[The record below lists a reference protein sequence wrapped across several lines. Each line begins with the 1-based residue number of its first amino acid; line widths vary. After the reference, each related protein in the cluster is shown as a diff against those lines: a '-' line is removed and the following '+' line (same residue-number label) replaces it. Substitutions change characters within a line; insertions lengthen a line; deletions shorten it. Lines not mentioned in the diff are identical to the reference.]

1 MIETLA
7 KIFLNTEK
15 TYQKEAMMLVKR
27 KGQYRPISTAEFSR
41 RVRNISAGL
50 RALGLK
56 REDKLII
63 LSENRPEW
71 VMVDLAAIC
80 LGAITVPIYTSL
92 TPQQIRYII
101 NDSEARFVVCS
112 NPEMWAKLEG
122 IKSELPLVVKYI
134 MIDDPAPA
142 GVIPLKE
149 LEKEGERENRLN
161 PEDFEKI
168 ALSIGPDDLATIIY
182 TSGTTGVPKGAMLR
196 HYNLVS
202 NVQALRSVIE
212 FTSKDTV
219 LSFLP
224 LSHVLERMCTFAW
237 IYVGATI
244 AYAESVD
251 TVAQNLVEVR
261 PTIMVSVPRLFDKFY
276 ARVIDNVLSSSN
288 LKKKIFFWALKVGR
302 KYARTKIN
310 KESISFWLN
319 FRYRLAYKLVF
330 SKIVEKTGGQVRF
343 FVSGGAPLSRDIAEF
358 FYAMGILVI
367 EGYGLTETSPVIA
380 VNRLEDFRF
389 GSVGKLIPG
398 VEVKIA
404 PDGEIWT
411 RGPNVM
417 KGYFKKEAET
427 REVFEDGWFKTGDI
441 GYLDKGGYLVITDRK
456 KDIIVTAGGK
466 NVAPQPIENTLKT
479 SPYIA
484 NAVVVGNHRKF
495 VSALI
500 VPDFE
505 KLEIYCRENNIY
517 FADRQEL
524 IGRPEIYEFFMK
536 EIDRLTPHLASYEK
550 IKKITL
556 LDRDFEIEAGEMTP
570 TLKVR
575 RKIVEDKYRDLI
587 DRMYAE
593 QG

>member
-1 MIETLA
+1 MIDTLA
-7 KIFLNTEK
+7 KVFLNTEK
-15 TYQKEAMMLVKR
+15 TYQKEALMLVKR
-27 KGQYRPISTAEFSR
+27 EGQYRPISTAEFSE

-50 RALGLK
+50 RVLGLK

-80 LGAITVPIYTSL
+80 LGAVTVPIYTSL

-112 NPEMWAKLEG
+112 NPEMWAKLEV
-122 IKSELPLVVKYI
+122 IQSELPLVEKYI
-134 MIDDPAPA
+134 MIEEPAPA
-142 GVIPLKE
+142 GVLPLKE
-149 LEKEGERENRLN
+149 VEKEGEKLNRNN
-161 PEDFEKI
+161 PEEFEKI

-182 TSGTTGVPKGAMLR
+182 TSGTTGVPKGAMLS

-212 FTSKDTV
+212 FTNNDTA

-251 TVAQNLVEVR
+251 TVAQNLVEAR

-302 KYARTKIN
+302 KYAQKKIN
-310 KESISFWLN
+310 KEKISFWLK

-330 SKIVEKTGGQVRF
+330 SKIVEKTGGRVRF

-389 GSVGKLIPG
+389 GAVGKIVPG
-398 VEVKIA
+398 VGVKIA
-404 PDGEIWT
+404 SDGEIWA

-427 REVFEDGWFKTGDI
+427 REAFEDGWFKTGDI
-441 GYLDKGGYLVITDRK
+441 GYLDKDGYLVITDRK

-500 VPDFE
+500 VPDFD
-505 KLEIYCRENNIY
+505 KLEIYARENNIA
-517 FADRQEL
+517 FADRREL
-524 IGRPEIYEFFMK
+524 IDRPEIYEFFMT

-556 LDRDFEIEAGEMTP
+556 LGRDFEIEAGEMTP

-575 RKIVEDKYRDLI
+575 RKIVEDKYKELI
-587 DRMYAE
+587 DRMYLE
-593 QG
+593 

>member
-1 MIETLA
+1 MIDTLA
-7 KIFLNTEK
+7 KVFLNTEK
-15 TYQKEAMMLVKR
+15 TYQKEALMLVKR
-27 KGQYRPISTAEFSR
+27 EGQYRPISTAEFSE

-50 RALGLK
+50 RVLGLK

-71 VMVDLAAIC
+71 VMADLAAIC
-80 LGAITVPIYTSL
+80 LGAVTVPIYTSL

-112 NPEMWAKLEG
+112 NPEMWAKLEV
-122 IKSELPLVVKYI
+122 IQSELPLVEKYI
-134 MIDDPAPA
+134 MIEEPAPA
-142 GVIPLKE
+142 GVLPLKE
-149 LEKEGERENRLN
+149 VEKEGEKHNRQN
-161 PEDFEKI
+161 PEEFEKI

-182 TSGTTGVPKGAMLR
+182 TSGTTGVPKGAMLS

-212 FTSKDTV
+212 FTNNDTA

-251 TVAQNLVEVR
+251 TVAQNLVEAR

-302 KYARTKIN
+302 KYAQKKIN
-310 KESISFWLN
+310 KEKISFWLK

-330 SKIVEKTGGQVRF
+330 SKIVEKTGGRVRF

-389 GSVGKLIPG
+389 GSVGKIVPG

-404 PDGEIWT
+404 SDGEIWA

-427 REVFEDGWFKTGDI
+427 REAFEDGWFKTGDI
-441 GYLDKGGYLVITDRK
+441 GYLDKDGYLVITDRK

-500 VPDFE
+500 VPDFD
-505 KLEIYCRENNIY
+505 KLEIYARENNIA
-517 FADRQEL
+517 FADRREL
-524 IGRPEIYEFFMK
+524 IGRPEIYEFFMT

-556 LDRDFEIEAGEMTP
+556 LDHDFEIEAGEMTP

-575 RKIVEDKYRDLI
+575 RKIVEDKYKDLI
-587 DRMYAE
+587 DLMYLE
-593 QG
+593 

>member
-1 MIETLA
+1 MIDTLA
-7 KIFLNTEK
+7 RVFLNTEK
-15 TYQKEAMMLVKR
+15 NYRKEALMLVKR
-27 KGQYRPISTAEFSR
+27 EGKYCPISTDEFSQ

-50 RALGLK
+50 SAFGLNSG
-56 REDKLII
+56 DKLII

-80 LGAITVPIYTSL
+80 LGAVTVPIYTSL
-92 TPQQIRYII
+92 TPPQIKYII

-112 NPEMWAKLEG
+112 NPDMWSRLEV
-122 IKSELPLVVKYI
+122 IRAELPLVEKYI
-134 MIDDPAPA
+134 MIEDLAPA
-142 GVIPLKE
+142 GVLTLKE
-149 LEKEGERENRLN
+149 VEKEGEKLNRQN
-161 PEDFEKI
+161 PGEFDKI
-168 ALSIGPDDLATIIY
+168 AESIGPDDLATIIY
-182 TSGTTGVPKGAMLR
+182 TSGTTGVPKGAMLS

-212 FTSKDTV
+212 FTEKDTA

-251 TVAQNLVEVR
+251 TVAQNLVEAR

-288 LKKKIFFWALKVGR
+288 LKKKIFFWALKTGR
-302 KYARTKIN
+302 KYAQKKIN
-310 KESISFWLN
+310 REKISGWLR
-319 FRYRLAYKLVF
+319 FRCGLAYKLVF
-330 SKIVEKTGGQVRF
+330 SKIVEKTGGRVRF

-389 GSVGKLIPG
+389 GSVGKILPE

-404 PDGEIWT
+404 EDGEIWA

-427 REVFEDGWFKTGDI
+427 REAFEDGWFKTGDI
-441 GYLDKGGYLVITDRK
+441 GYLDKDGYLVITDRK
-456 KDIIVTAGGK
+456 KDILVTAGGK
-466 NVAPQPIENTLKT
+466 NVAPQPIENTLKS

-495 VSALI
+495 VSALV
-500 VPDFE
+500 VPDFD
-505 KLEIYCRENNIY
+505 KLEIWARENNVA
-517 FADRQEL
+517 FGDRKEL
-524 IGRPEIYEFFMK
+524 VNRPEIYEFFMK

-550 IKKITL
+550 IKKISL
-556 LDRDFEIEAGEMTP
+556 LDKDFEIEAGELTP

-575 RKIVEDKYRDLI
+575 RKIVEEKYKDLI

-593 QG
+593 

>member
-1 MIETLA
+1 MINTLA
-7 KIFLNTEK
+7 KVFLNTEK
-15 TYQKEAMMLVKR
+15 TYQKEALMLVKR
-27 KGQYRPISTAEFSR
+27 EGQYRPISTVEFSQ

-50 RALGLK
+50 RTLGLK

-80 LGAITVPIYTSL
+80 LGAVTVPIYTSL

-112 NPEMWAKLEG
+112 NPEMWAKLEV
-122 IKSELPLVVKYI
+122 IKPELPLVVKYI
-134 MIDDPAPA
+134 MIEDAAPT
-142 GVIPLKE
+142 GVLLLKE
-149 LEKEGERENRLN
+149 VEKEGEKLNQQN
-161 PEDFEKI
+161 PEEFEKI

-182 TSGTTGVPKGAMLR
+182 TSGTTGVPKGAMLS

-212 FTSKDTV
+212 FTNKDTA

-251 TVAQNLVEVR
+251 TVAQNLVEAR

-302 KYARTKIN
+302 KYALKKIN
-310 KESISFWLN
+310 KERISFWLK

-330 SKIVEKTGGQVRF
+330 SKIVEKTGGRVRF

-389 GSVGKLIPG
+389 GSVGKILPE

-404 PDGEIWT
+404 SDGEIWA

-427 REVFEDGWFKTGDI
+427 REAFEDGWFKTGDI
-441 GYLDKGGYLVITDRK
+441 GYLDKDGYLVITDRK

-495 VSALI
+495 VSALV
-500 VPDFE
+500 VPDFD
-505 KLEIYCRENNIY
+505 KLEIYAKENNIA

-524 IGRPEIYEFFMK
+524 LGRPEVYDFFMN
-536 EIDRLTPHLASYEK
+536 EIDRLTPHLATYEK

-556 LDRDFEIEAGEMTP
+556 LARDFEIEAGEMTP

-575 RKIVEDKYRDLI
+575 RKIVEDRYRDLI

-593 QG
+593 

>member
-1 MIETLA
+1 MINTLA
-7 KIFLNTEK
+7 KVFLNTEK
-15 TYQKEAMMLVKR
+15 TYQKEALMLVKR
-27 KGQYRPISTAEFSR
+27 EGQYRPISTAEFSR

-50 RALGLK
+50 RALGLR

-80 LGAITVPIYTSL
+80 LGAVTVPIYTSL
-92 TPQQIRYII
+92 TPPQIKYII

-112 NPEMWAKLEG
+112 NPEMWAKLEV
-122 IKSELPLVVKYI
+122 IKPELPLVVKYI
-134 MIDDPAPA
+134 MIEDLAPA
-142 GVIPLKE
+142 GVLPLKE
-149 LEKEGERENRLN
+149 VEKEGERLNQQN
-161 PEDFEKI
+161 PEEFEKI

-182 TSGTTGVPKGAMLR
+182 TSGTTGMPKGAMLS

-212 FTSKDTV
+212 FTNKDTA

-251 TVAQNLVEVR
+251 TVAQNLVEAR

-276 ARVIDNVLSSSN
+276 ARVIDNVLSSSS

-302 KYARTKIN
+302 KHAQKKIN
-310 KESISFWLN
+310 KEKISFWLK

-330 SKIVEKTGGQVRF
+330 SKIVEKTGGRVRF

-389 GSVGKLIPG
+389 GSVGKIVPG

-404 PDGEIWT
+404 PDGEIWAS
-411 RGPNVM
+411 GPNVM

-427 REVFEDGWFKTGDI
+427 REAFEDGWFKTGDI
-441 GYLDKGGYLVITDRK
+441 GYLDKDGYLVITDRK

-500 VPDFE
+500 VPDFD
-505 KLEIYCRENNIY
+505 KLEIYARENNIA
-517 FADRQEL
+517 FANRQEL
-524 IGRPEIYEFFMK
+524 IGRPEIYEFYLT

-550 IKKITL
+550 IKKISL
-556 LDRDFEIEAGEMTP
+556 MDRDFEIEAGEMTP

-575 RKIVEDKYRDLI
+575 RKIVEDRYRNLI
-587 DRMYAE
+587 DSMYAE
-593 QG
+593 

>member
-1 MIETLA
+1 MIDTLA
-7 KIFLNTEK
+7 KVFLNTEK
-15 TYQKEAMMLVKR
+15 TYQKEALMLVKR
-27 KGQYRPISTAEFSR
+27 EGQYRPISTAEFSQ

-80 LGAITVPIYTSL
+80 LGAVTVPIYTSL

-112 NPEMWAKLEG
+112 SPEMWAKLEV
-122 IKSELPLVVKYI
+122 IKPELPLVVRYI
-134 MIDDPAPA
+134 MIEDLAPA
-142 GVIPLKE
+142 GVLPLKE
-149 LEKEGERENRLN
+149 VEKEGEKENQQK
-161 PEDFEKI
+161 PEEFEKI

-182 TSGTTGVPKGAMLR
+182 TSGTTGVPKGAMLS

-212 FTSKDTV
+212 FTNKDTA

-251 TVAQNLVEVR
+251 TVAQNLVEAR

-276 ARVIDNVLSSSN
+276 ARVIDNVLSSSS

-302 KYARTKIN
+302 KHAQKKIN
-310 KESISFWLN
+310 KEGISFWLK

-330 SKIVEKTGGQVRF
+330 SKIVEKTGGRVRF

-389 GSVGKLIPG
+389 GSVGKIVPG
-398 VEVKIA
+398 VEVRIA
-404 PDGEIWT
+404 PDGEIWA

-427 REVFEDGWFKTGDI
+427 REAFEDGWFKTGDI
-441 GYLDKGGYLVITDRK
+441 GYLDKDGYLVITDRK

-495 VSALI
+495 VSALV
-500 VPDFE
+500 VPDFD
-505 KLEIYCRENNIY
+505 KLEIYARENNIT
-517 FADRQEL
+517 FANRQEL
-524 IGRPEIYEFFMK
+524 IGRPEIYEFYMN
-536 EIDRLTPHLASYEK
+536 EVDRLTPHLASYEK

-575 RKIVEDKYRDLI
+575 RKIVEDRYRHLI
-587 DRMYAE
+587 DSMYAE
-593 QG
+593 

>member
-1 MIETLA
+1 MIDTLA
-7 KIFLNTEK
+7 RVFLNTEK
-15 TYQKEAMMLVKR
+15 NYRKEALMLVKR
-27 KGQYRPISTAEFSR
+27 EGKYRPISTDEFSQ

-50 RALGLK
+50 RAFGLK
-56 REDKLII
+56 SGDKLII

-80 LGAITVPIYTSL
+80 LGAVTVPIYTSL
-92 TPQQIRYII
+92 TPPQIKYII

-112 NPEMWAKLEG
+112 NPEMWSRLEA
-122 IKSELPLVVKYI
+122 IRTELPLVDKYI
-134 MIDDPAPA
+134 MIEDLAPA
-142 GVIPLKE
+142 GVLTLKE
-149 LEKEGERENRLN
+149 VEKEGEKLNRQN
-161 PEDFEKI
+161 PGEFDKI
-168 ALSIGPDDLATIIY
+168 AESIGPDDLATIIY
-182 TSGTTGVPKGAMLR
+182 TSGTTGVPKGAMLS

-212 FTSKDTV
+212 FTEKDTA

-251 TVAQNLVEVR
+251 TVAQNLVEAR

-288 LKKKIFFWALKVGR
+288 LKKKIFFWALKTGR
-302 KYARTKIN
+302 KYAQKKIN
-310 KESISFWLN
+310 REKISGWLR
-319 FRYRLAYKLVF
+319 FRYGLAYKLVF
-330 SKIVEKTGGQVRF
+330 SKIVEKTGGRVRF

-389 GSVGKLIPG
+389 GSVGKILPG

-404 PDGEIWT
+404 EDGEIWA

-427 REVFEDGWFKTGDI
+427 REAFEDGWFKTGDI
-441 GYLDKGGYLVITDRK
+441 GYLDKDGYLVITDRK
-456 KDIIVTAGGK
+456 KDILVTAGGK
-466 NVAPQPIENTLKT
+466 NVAPQPIENTLKS

-495 VSALI
+495 VSALV
-500 VPDFE
+500 VPDFD
-505 KLEIYCRENNIY
+505 KLEIWARENNVA
-517 FADRQEL
+517 FGDRKEL
-524 IGRPEIYEFFMK
+524 VNRPEIYEFFMK

-550 IKKITL
+550 IKKISL
-556 LDRDFEIEAGEMTP
+556 LDKDFEIEAGELTP

-575 RKIVEDKYRDLI
+575 RKIVEEKYKDLI

-593 QG
+593 

>member
-1 MIETLA
+1 MIDTLA
-7 KIFLNTEK
+7 RIFLNTEK
-15 TYQKEAMMLVKR
+15 TYRKEALMLVK
-27 KGQYRPISTAEFSR
+27 KEGKYSPISTDEFSR

-50 RALGLK
+50 RALGL
-56 REDKLII
+56 RSGDKLII

-71 VMVDLAAIC
+71 VMVDMATVC
-80 LGAITVPIYTSL
+80 LGAVSVPIYISL
-92 TPQQIRYII
+92 TPEQIKYII
-101 NDSEARFVVCS
+101 KDSEARFVVCS
-112 NPEMWAKLEG
+112 NSEMWTKIAA
-122 IKSELPLVVKYI
+122 IKNELPLVDKYI
-134 MIDDPAPA
+134 MIDSPAA
-142 GVIPLKE
+142 EGVLT
-149 LEKEGERENRLN
+149 LEEVEAEGEKLNQQN
-161 PEDFEKI
+161 PEEFDRI
-168 ALSIGPDDLATIIY
+168 AQSISPDDLATIIY
-182 TSGTTGVPKGAMLR
+182 TSGTTGVPKGAMLS

-212 FTSKDTV
+212 FTDRDTA

-251 TVAQNLVEVR
+251 TVAQNLVEAR

-302 KYARTKIN
+302 KYAQKKIN
-310 KESISFWLN
+310 KQKISPWLG

-330 SKIVEKTGGQVRF
+330 SKIVEKTGGRVRF
-343 FVSGGAPLSRDIAEF
+343 FVSGGAPLSKDIAEF
-358 FYAMGILVI
+358 FYALGILVI

-389 GSVGKLIPG
+389 GTVGKVLPG
-398 VEVKIA
+398 TEVKIA
-404 PDGEIWT
+404 SDGEIWA

-417 KGYFKKEAET
+417 KGYFKKEEET
-427 REVFEDGWFKTGDI
+427 REAFEDGWFKTGDI
-441 GYLDKGGYLVITDRK
+441 GYLDQDGYLVITDRK

-466 NVAPQPIENTLKT
+466 NVAPQPIENTVKT

-484 NAVVVGNHRKF
+484 SAVVVGNQRKF

-500 VPDFE
+500 VPDFD
-505 KLEIYCRENNIY
+505 KLEIYARENKIA
-517 FADRQEL
+517 FGDRREL
-524 IGRPEIYEFFMK
+524 VGRPEIYEFYMK

-556 LDRDFEIEAGEMTP
+556 MEKDFEIEAGELTP

-575 RKIVEDKYRDLI
+575 RKIVEDKYKNLI
-587 DRMYAE
+587 DRMYQE
-593 QG
+593 

>member
-1 MIETLA
+1 MIDTLA
-7 KIFLNTEK
+7 RVFLNTEK
-15 TYQKEAMMLVKR
+15 TYRKEALMLVKR
-27 KGQYRPISTAEFSR
+27 EGKYSPISTDEFSQ

-56 REDKLII
+56 SGDKLII

-71 VMVDLAAIC
+71 VMVDLGAIC
-80 LGAITVPIYTSL
+80 LGAVTVPIYTSL
-92 TPQQIRYII
+92 TPSQIKYII

-112 NPEMWAKLEG
+112 NPEMWSRLEP
-122 IKSELPLVVKYI
+122 IRPELPLVDKYI
-134 MIDDPAPA
+134 MIEDQAPA
-142 GVIPLKE
+142 GVLTLKE
-149 LEKEGERENRLN
+149 VEKEGEKLNRQN
-161 PEDFEKI
+161 PDEFEKI
-168 ALSIGPDDLATIIY
+168 AESIGPDDLATIIY
-182 TSGTTGVPKGAMLR
+182 TSGTTGVPKGAMLS

-212 FTSKDTV
+212 FTEKDTA

-251 TVAQNLVEVR
+251 TVAQNLVEAR

-288 LKKKIFFWALKVGR
+288 LKKKIFFWALKTGR
-302 KYARTKIN
+302 KHAQKKIN
-310 KESISFWLN
+310 KEKISGWLK
-319 FRYRLAYKLVF
+319 FRYGLAYKLVF
-330 SKIVEKTGGQVRF
+330 SKIVEKTGGRVRF

-389 GSVGKLIPG
+389 GSVGKIVPG

-404 PDGEIWT
+404 GDGEIWA

-427 REVFEDGWFKTGDI
+427 REAFEDGWFKTGDI
-441 GYLDKGGYLVITDRK
+441 GYLDKDGYLVITDRK
-456 KDIIVTAGGK
+456 KDILVTAGGK

-500 VPDFE
+500 VPDFD
-505 KLEIYCRENNIY
+505 KLEIWARENNI
-517 FADRQEL
+517 APGDRKEL
-524 IGRPEIYEFFMK
+524 IAREEVYEFFMK

-556 LDRDFEIEAGEMTP
+556 LDKDFEIGAGELTP

-575 RKIVEDKYRDLI
+575 RKIVEEKYKDLI

-593 QG
+593 

>member
-330 SKIVEKTGGQVRF
+330 SKIVEKTGGRVRF

-441 GYLDKGGYLVITDRK
+441 GYLDKDGYLVITDRK

>member
-1 MIETLA
+1 MINTLSRV
-7 KIFLNTEK
+7 FLNTEK
-15 TYQKEAMMLVKR
+15 NYRKEALMLVKR
-27 KGQYRPISTAEFSR
+27 EGKYCPISTDEFSQ

-50 RALGLK
+50 RAFGLK
-56 REDKLII
+56 SGDKLII

-80 LGAITVPIYTSL
+80 LGAVTVPIYTSL
-92 TPQQIRYII
+92 TPPQIKYII

-112 NPEMWAKLEG
+112 NPEMWARLEA
-122 IKSELPLVVKYI
+122 IRTELPLVDKYI
-134 MIDDPAPA
+134 MIEDLAPA
-142 GVIPLKE
+142 GVLTLKDV
-149 LEKEGERENRLN
+149 EKEGEKLNRQN
-161 PEDFEKI
+161 PGEFDKI
-168 ALSIGPDDLATIIY
+168 AESIGPDDLATIIY
-182 TSGTTGVPKGAMLR
+182 TSGTTGVPKGAMLS

-212 FTSKDTV
+212 FTEKDTA

-251 TVAQNLVEVR
+251 TVAQNLVEAR

-288 LKKKIFFWALKVGR
+288 LKKKIFFWALKTGR
-302 KYARTKIN
+302 KYAQKKIN
-310 KESISFWLN
+310 REKISGWLK
-319 FRYRLAYKLVF
+319 FRYGLAYKLVF
-330 SKIVEKTGGQVRF
+330 SKIVEKTGGRVRF

-389 GSVGKLIPG
+389 GSVGKILPE
-398 VEVKIA
+398 VEVRIA
-404 PDGEIWT
+404 ADGEIWA

-427 REVFEDGWFKTGDI
+427 REAFEDGWFKTGDI
-441 GYLDKGGYLVITDRK
+441 GYLDKDGYLVITDRK
-456 KDIIVTAGGK
+456 KDILVTAGGK
-466 NVAPQPIENTLKT
+466 NVAPQPIENTLKS

-500 VPDFE
+500 VPDFD
-505 KLEIYCRENNIY
+505 KLEIWAGENNVA
-517 FADRQEL
+517 FGDRKEL
-524 IGRPEIYEFFMK
+524 IARPEVYEFYMK

-550 IKKITL
+550 IKKIAL
-556 LDRDFEIEAGEMTP
+556 LDKDFEIEAGELTP

-575 RKIVEDKYRDLI
+575 RKIVEEKYKDLI
-587 DRMYAE
+587 DHMYAE
-593 QG
+593 

>member
-1 MIETLA
+1 MIDTLA
-7 KIFLNTEK
+7 KIFLNTEE

-27 KGQYRPISTAEFSR
+27 EGQYRPISTAEFSE

-80 LGAITVPIYTSL
+80 LGAVTVPIYTSL

-112 NPEMWAKLEG
+112 NPEMWAKLEA

-134 MIDDPAPA
+134 MIEDLAPA
-142 GVIPLKE
+142 GVLPLKE
-149 LEKEGERENRLN
+149 LEKEGERENQQN
-161 PEDFEKI
+161 PEDFGKI
-168 ALSIGPDDLATIIY
+168 ALSIGPADLATIIY
-182 TSGTTGVPKGAMLR
+182 TSGTTGVPKGAMLS

-310 KESISFWLN
+310 KESISFWLK
-319 FRYRLAYKLVF
+319 FCYRLAYKLVF
-330 SKIVEKTGGQVRF
+330 SKIVEKTGGRVRF

-417 KGYFKKEAET
+417 RGYFKKEAET

-441 GYLDKGGYLVITDRK
+441 GYLDKDGYLVITDRK

-500 VPDFE
+500 VPDFD
-505 KLEIYCRENNIY
+505 KLGIYCRENNIS

-524 IGRPEIYEFFMK
+524 IGRPEIYEFFLN
-536 EIDRLTPHLASYEK
+536 EINRLTPHLASYEK

-556 LDRDFEIEAGEMTP
+556 LDRDFEIEAGEITP

-575 RKIVEDKYRDLI
+575 RKFVEDKYRDLI
-587 DRMYAE
+587 DRMYTE

>member
-1 MIETLA
+1 MIDTLA
-7 KIFLNTEK
+7 RVFLNTEK
-15 TYQKEAMMLVKR
+15 TYRKEALMLVKR
-27 KGQYRPISTAEFSR
+27 EGKYCPISTEEFSR

-50 RALGLK
+50 RAFGLK
-56 REDKLII
+56 SGDKLVI

-80 LGAITVPIYTSL
+80 LGAVTVPIYTSL
-92 TPQQIRYII
+92 TPPQIKYIV

-112 NPEMWAKLEG
+112 SPDLWSRLEV
-122 IKSELPLVVKYI
+122 IRQELPLVSRFI
-134 MIDDPAPA
+134 MIEDRAPS
-142 GVIPLKE
+142 GVLPLTE
-149 LEKEGERENRLN
+149 VEKEGEKLNQQN
-161 PEDFEKI
+161 PEEFDRI
-168 ALSIGPDDLATIIY
+168 AQSIGPDDLATIIY
-182 TSGTTGVPKGAMLR
+182 TSGTTGVPKGAMLS

-202 NVQALRSVIE
+202 NVQALRSVIDFNE
-212 FTSKDTV
+212 KDTA

-251 TVAQNLVEVR
+251 TVAQNLVEAR

-288 LKKKIFFWALKVGR
+288 LKKKIFFWALKTGR
-302 KYARTKIN
+302 KYAQKKIN
-310 KESISFWLN
+310 KQKISPWLG
-319 FRYRLAYKLVF
+319 FRYGLAYKLVF
-330 SKIVEKTGGQVRF
+330 SKIVEKTGGRVRF

-389 GSVGKLIPG
+389 GSVGKILPG
-398 VEVKIA
+398 VEVRIA
-404 PDGEIWT
+404 EDGEIWA

-417 KGYFKKEAET
+417 KGYFKKETET
-427 REVFEDGWFKTGDI
+427 REAFEGDWFKTGDI
-441 GYLDKGGYLVITDRK
+441 GYLDRDGYLVITDRK
-456 KDIIVTAGGK
+456 KDILVTAGGK
-466 NVAPQPIENTLKT
+466 NVAPQPIENTLKS

-495 VSALI
+495 VSALV
-500 VPDFE
+500 VPDFD
-505 KLEIYCRENNIY
+505 KLEIWARENNLP
-517 FADRQEL
+517 FGDRKSL
-524 IGRPEIYEFFMK
+524 IALPEVYEFFMQ

-550 IKKITL
+550 VKKIAL
-556 LDRDFEIEAGEMTP
+556 LDKDFEIEADELTP

-575 RKIVEDKYRDLI
+575 RKIVEEKYKDFI

-593 QG
+593 

>member
-1 MIETLA
+1 MIDTLA
-7 KIFLNTEK
+7 RVFLNTEK
-15 TYQKEAMMLVKR
+15 TYRKEALMLVKR
-27 KGQYRPISTAEFSR
+27 EGKYCPISTEEFSQ

-50 RALGLK
+50 RALGLTSG
-56 REDKLII
+56 DKLII

-80 LGAITVPIYTSL
+80 LGGVTVPIYTSL
-92 TPQQIRYII
+92 TPPQIKYII

-112 NPEMWAKLEG
+112 NRELWSKLEE
-122 IKSELPLVVKYI
+122 IRRELSLVDKYI
-134 MIDDPAPA
+134 MIEEPAPA
-142 GVIPLKE
+142 GVVSLKTVE
-149 LEKEGERENRLN
+149 EEGEKLNRQN
-161 PEDFEKI
+161 PGEFEKI
-168 ALSIGPDDLATIIY
+168 AEAIGPDDLATIIY
-182 TSGTTGVPKGAMLR
+182 TSGTTGVPKGAMLS

-212 FTSKDTV
+212 FTEKDTA

-251 TVAQNLVEVR
+251 TVAQNLVEAR

-302 KYARTKIN
+302 RYAQKKIN
-310 KESISFWLN
+310 REKISGWLK
-319 FRYRLAYKLVF
+319 FRYGLAYKLVF
-330 SKIVEKTGGQVRF
+330 SKIVEKTGGRVRF

-389 GSVGKLIPG
+389 GSVGKILPG

-404 PDGEIWT
+404 EDGEIWA

-427 REVFEDGWFKTGDI
+427 REAFEDGWFKTGDI
-441 GYLDKGGYLVITDRK
+441 GYLDKDGYLVITDRK
-456 KDIIVTAGGK
+456 KDILVTAGGK
-466 NVAPQPIENTLKT
+466 NVAPQPIENTLKS

-495 VSALI
+495 VSALV
-500 VPDFE
+500 VPDFD
-505 KLEIYCRENNIY
+505 KLEIWARENGIT
-517 FADRQEL
+517 FGERKEL
-524 IGRPEIYEFFMK
+524 VSRPEVYEFFMR

-550 IKKITL
+550 IKKISL
-556 LDRDFEIEAGEMTP
+556 LDKDFEIEAGELTP

-575 RKIVEDKYRDLI
+575 RKIVEEKYKELI
-587 DRMYAE
+587 DRMYVE
-593 QG
+593 

>member
-1 MIETLA
+1 MINTLSRV
-7 KIFLNTEK
+7 FLNTEK
-15 TYQKEAMMLVKR
+15 NYRKEALMLVKR
-27 KGQYRPISTAEFSR
+27 EGKYCPISTDEFSQ

-50 RALGLK
+50 RAFGLK
-56 REDKLII
+56 SGDKLII

-80 LGAITVPIYTSL
+80 LGAVTVPIYTSL
-92 TPQQIRYII
+92 TPPQIKYII

-112 NPEMWAKLEG
+112 NPEMWSRLEA
-122 IKSELPLVVKYI
+122 IKTELPLVDKYI
-134 MIDDPAPA
+134 MIEDLVPA
-142 GVIPLKE
+142 GVLTLRE
-149 LEKEGERENRLN
+149 VEKEGEKLNRQN
-161 PEDFEKI
+161 PGEFDKI
-168 ALSIGPDDLATIIY
+168 AESIGPDDLATIIY
-182 TSGTTGVPKGAMLR
+182 TSGTTGVPKGAMLS

-212 FTSKDTV
+212 FTDKDTA

-251 TVAQNLVEVR
+251 TVAQNLVEAR

-288 LKKKIFFWALKVGR
+288 LKKKIFFWALKTGR
-302 KYARTKIN
+302 KYAQKKIN
-310 KESISFWLN
+310 REKISGWLK
-319 FRYRLAYKLVF
+319 FRYGLAYKLVF
-330 SKIVEKTGGQVRF
+330 SKIVEKTGGRVRF

-389 GSVGKLIPG
+389 GSVGKILPE

-404 PDGEIWT
+404 ADGEIWA

-427 REVFEDGWFKTGDI
+427 REAFEDGWFKTGDI
-441 GYLDKGGYLVITDRK
+441 GYLDKDGYLVITDRK
-456 KDIIVTAGGK
+456 KDILVTAGGK
-466 NVAPQPIENTLKT
+466 NVAPQPIENTLKS

-500 VPDFE
+500 VPDFD
-505 KLEIYCRENNIY
+505 KLEIWARENNVA
-517 FADRQEL
+517 FGDRKEL
-524 IGRPEIYEFFMK
+524 IARPEVYEFYMQ

-550 IKKITL
+550 IKKIAL
-556 LDRDFEIEAGEMTP
+556 LDKDFEIEAGELTP

-575 RKIVEDKYRDLI
+575 RKIVEEKYKDLI
-587 DRMYAE
+587 DHMYAE
-593 QG
+593 

>member
-1 MIETLA
+1 MIDTLA
-7 KIFLNTEK
+7 RVFLNTEK
-15 TYQKEAMMLVKR
+15 TYRKEALMLVKR
-27 KGQYRPISTAEFSR
+27 EGKYSPISTDEFSQ

-56 REDKLII
+56 SGDKLII

-71 VMVDLAAIC
+71 VMVDLGAIC
-80 LGAITVPIYTSL
+80 LGAVTVPIYTSL
-92 TPQQIRYII
+92 TPPQIKYII

-112 NPEMWAKLEG
+112 NPEMWSRLEPL
-122 IKSELPLVVKYI
+122 KPELPLVDRYI
-134 MIDDPAPA
+134 MIEDQAPP
-142 GVIPLKE
+142 GVLTLKE
-149 LEKEGERENRLN
+149 VEKEGEKLNRQN
-161 PEDFEKI
+161 PGEFEKI
-168 ALSIGPDDLATIIY
+168 AESIGPDDLATIIY
-182 TSGTTGVPKGAMLR
+182 TSGTTGVPKGAMLS

-212 FTSKDTV
+212 FTEKDTA

-251 TVAQNLVEVR
+251 TVAQNLVEAR

-288 LKKKIFFWALKVGR
+288 LKKKIFFWALKTGR
-302 KYARTKIN
+302 KYAQKKIN
-310 KESISFWLN
+310 REKIPAWLR
-319 FRYRLAYKLVF
+319 FRYGLAYKLVF
-330 SKIVEKTGGQVRF
+330 SKIVEKTGGRVRF

-389 GSVGKLIPG
+389 GSVGKIVPG

-404 PDGEIWT
+404 GDGEIWA

-427 REVFEDGWFKTGDI
+427 REAFEDGWFKTGDI
-441 GYLDKGGYLVITDRK
+441 GYLDKEGYLVITDRK
-456 KDIIVTAGGK
+456 KDILVTAGGK
-466 NVAPQPIENTLKT
+466 NVAPQPIENTLKS

-500 VPDFE
+500 VPDFD
-505 KLEIYCRENNIY
+505 KLEIWARENNVA
-517 FADRQEL
+517 FGDRKEL
-524 IGRPEIYEFFMK
+524 IAREEIYEFFMK
-536 EIDRLTPHLASYEK
+536 EIERLTPHLASYEK

-556 LDRDFEIEAGEMTP
+556 LDKDFEIEAGELTP

-575 RKIVEDKYRDLI
+575 RKIVEEKYKDLI

-593 QG
+593 

>member
-1 MIETLA
+1 MIDTLA

-15 TYQKEAMMLVKR
+15 NYQKEALMLVK
-27 KGQYRPISTAEFSR
+27 KEGQYRPISTAEFCG

-50 RALGLK
+50 RELGLK
-56 REDKLII
+56 KEDKLII

-71 VMVDLAAIC
+71 VMVDLATVC
-80 LGAITVPIYTSL
+80 MGAVTVPIYTSL
-92 TPQQIRYII
+92 TPDQIKYII
-101 NDSEARFVVCS
+101 TDSEARFVVCS
-112 NPEMWAKLEG
+112 SQDMWKKLEA
-122 IKSELPLVVKYI
+122 IKNELPLVDRYI
-134 MIDDPAPA
+134 MFEDQTPA
-142 GVIPLKE
+142 GVLSLKE
-149 LEKEGERENRLN
+149 VEERGARLNQQN
-161 PEDFEKI
+161 PEDFERI
-168 ALSIGPDDLATIIY
+168 ALSVGPEDLATIIY
-182 TSGTTGVPKGAMLR
+182 TSGTTGIPKGAMLT

-202 NVQALRSVIE
+202 NVQALRSIIE
-212 FTSKDTV
+212 FTDKDTA

-244 AYAESVD
+244 AYAESLD
-251 TVAQNLVEVR
+251 TVAQNLIEAR

-276 ARVIDNVLSSSN
+276 ARVIDNVMSSSN

-302 KYARTKIN
+302 KYAQKKIN
-310 KESISFWLN
+310 REKISLCLKYK
-319 FRYRLAYKLVF
+319 YRLAFRLVF
-330 SKIVEKTGGQVRF
+330 SKIVEKTGGRVRF

-358 FYAMGILVI
+358 FYAMGILII

-389 GSVGKLIPG
+389 GTVGKILPG

-404 PDGEIWT
+404 ADGEIWA

-427 REVFEDGWFKTGDI
+427 REAFEDGWFKTGDI
-441 GYLDKGGYLVITDRK
+441 GFLDKDGYLVITDRK

-466 NVAPQPIENTLKT
+466 NVAPQPIENTIKT

-484 NAVVVGNHRKF
+484 NAVVVGTHRKF

-505 KLEIYCRENNIY
+505 KLEKYAQENSIAYRN
-517 FADRQEL
+517 RKEL
-524 IGRPEIYEFFMK
+524 IARPDIYEFFMK
-536 EIDRLTPHLASYEK
+536 EIDRLTPHLATYEK
-550 IKKITL
+550 IKKIAIL
-556 LDRDFEIEAGEMTP
+556 EKDFEIEAGEMTP

-575 RKIVEDKYRDLI
+575 RKIVEEKYREVI
-587 DRMYAE
+587 DRLYAE
-593 QG
+593 

>member
-1 MIETLA
+1 MINTLA
-7 KIFLNTEK
+7 KVFLNTEK
-15 TYQKEAMMLVKR
+15 TYQKEALMLVKR
-27 KGQYRPISTAEFSR
+27 EGQYRPISTAEFSR

-50 RALGLK
+50 RALGLR

-80 LGAITVPIYTSL
+80 LGAVTVPIYTSL
-92 TPQQIRYII
+92 TPPQIKYII

-112 NPEMWAKLEG
+112 NPEMWAKLEV
-122 IKSELPLVVKYI
+122 IKPELPLVVKYI
-134 MIDDPAPA
+134 MIEDLAPA
-142 GVIPLKE
+142 GVLPLKE
-149 LEKEGERENRLN
+149 VEKEGEKLNQQN
-161 PEDFEKI
+161 PEEFEKI

-182 TSGTTGVPKGAMLR
+182 TSGTTGMPKGAMLS

-212 FTSKDTV
+212 FTNKDTA

-237 IYVGATI
+237 VYVGATI

-251 TVAQNLVEVR
+251 TVAQNLVEAR

-276 ARVIDNVLSSSN
+276 ARVIDNVLSSSS

-302 KYARTKIN
+302 KHAQKKIN
-310 KESISFWLN
+310 KEKISFWLK

-330 SKIVEKTGGQVRF
+330 SKIVEKTGGRVRF

-367 EGYGLTETSPVIA
+367 EGYGLIETSPVIA

-389 GSVGKLIPG
+389 GSVGKIVPG

-404 PDGEIWT
+404 PDGEIWA
-411 RGPNVM
+411 RGPNIM

-427 REVFEDGWFKTGDI
+427 REAFEDGWFKTGDI
-441 GYLDKGGYLVITDRK
+441 GYLDKDGYLVITDRK

-500 VPDFE
+500 VPDFD
-505 KLEIYCRENNIY
+505 KLEIYARENNIA
-517 FADRQEL
+517 FANRQEL
-524 IGRPEIYEFFMK
+524 IGRPEIYEFYLTEM
-536 EIDRLTPHLASYEK
+536 DRLTPHLASYEK
-550 IKKITL
+550 IKKISL
-556 LDRDFEIEAGEMTP
+556 MDRDFEIEAGEMTP

-575 RKIVEDKYRDLI
+575 RKIVEDRYRNLI
-587 DRMYAE
+587 DSMYAE
-593 QG
+593 

>member
-1 MIETLA
+1 MIDTLA
-7 KIFLNTEK
+7 RIFLNTEK
-15 TYQKEAMMLVKR
+15 TYPRKPLMLVK
-27 KGQYRPISTAEFSR
+27 KEGQYTPITTEEFSE
-41 RVRNISAGL
+41 RVRNISAGF

-56 REDKLII
+56 SGDKLII

-71 VMVDLAAIC
+71 VMVDMATVC
-80 LGAITVPIYTSL
+80 LGAVSVPIYISL
-92 TPQQIRYII
+92 TPEQIKYII
-101 NDSEARFVVCS
+101 KDSEARFVVCS
-112 NPEMWAKLEG
+112 NQEMWAKIAA
-122 IKSELPLVVKYI
+122 IKSELPLVDKYI
-134 MIDDPAPA
+134 MIDSPVPEGA
-142 GVIPLKE
+142 LT
-149 LEKEGERENRLN
+149 LEAVERDGEKLNRQN
-161 PEDFEKI
+161 PEEFERI
-168 ALSIGPDDLATIIY
+168 AQSIGPDDLATIIY
-182 TSGTTGVPKGAMLR
+182 TSGTTGVPKGAMLS

-212 FTSKDTV
+212 FTDRDTA

-251 TVAQNLVEVR
+251 TVAQNLVEAR

-302 KYARTKIN
+302 KYAQKKIN
-310 KESISFWLN
+310 KQKISPWLG

-330 SKIVEKTGGQVRF
+330 SKIVEKTGGRVRF
-343 FVSGGAPLSRDIAEF
+343 FVSGGAPLSKDIAEF

-389 GSVGKLIPG
+389 GTVGKVVPG
-398 VEVKIA
+398 TEVKIA
-404 PDGEIWT
+404 PDGEIWA

-427 REVFEDGWFKTGDI
+427 GEAFEDGWFKTGDI
-441 GYLDKGGYLVITDRK
+441 GYLDQDGYLVITDRK
-456 KDIIVTAGGK
+456 KDILVTAGGK
-466 NVAPQPIENTLKT
+466 NVAPQPIENTVKT

-500 VPDFE
+500 VPDFD
-505 KLEIYCRENNIY
+505 KLEIYARKNNIA
-517 FADRQEL
+517 FGDRREL
-524 IGRPEIYEFFMK
+524 VSRPEIYEFYMK
-536 EIDRLTPHLASYEK
+536 EIDRLTPHLAGYEK

-556 LDRDFEIEAGEMTP
+556 MEKDFEIEAGELTP

-575 RKIVEDKYRDLI
+575 RKIVEDKYKDLI
-587 DRMYAE
+587 DQMYQE
-593 QG
+593 

>member
-1 MIETLA
+1 MIDTLA

-15 TYQKEAMMLVKR
+15 NYQKEALMLVK
-27 KGQYRPISTAEFSR
+27 KEGNYVPISTAEFSA
-41 RVRNISAGL
+41 RVRNISSGL

-56 REDKLII
+56 KGDKLIL

-71 VMVDLAAIC
+71 VMVDMATVC
-80 LGAITVPIYTSL
+80 MGAVTVPIYTSL
-92 TPQQIRYII
+92 TPEQIKYII
-101 NDSEARFVVCS
+101 KDSEASFVVCS
-112 NPEMWAKLEG
+112 NLEMWSKVEK
-122 IKSELPLVVKYI
+122 IKNELPLVGKYI
-134 MIDDPAPA
+134 LIENQVPA
-142 GVIPLKE
+142 GVLNLKSVE
-149 LEKEGERENRLN
+149 TEGQKLNQQN
-161 PEDFEKI
+161 PEEFDRI

-182 TSGTTGVPKGAMLR
+182 TSGTTGVPKGAMLS
-196 HYNLVS
+196 HYNLV
-202 NVQALRSVIE
+202 NNIQTLRSLVE
-212 FTSKDTV
+212 FTNKDTA

-251 TVAQNLVEVR
+251 TVAQNLVEAR

-276 ARVIDNVLSSSN
+276 ARVIDNVLSSSS
-288 LKKKIFFWALKVGR
+288 LKKKIFFWALKIGR
-302 KYARTKIN
+302 KYAQKKIN
-310 KESISFWLN
+310 KEKISFWLK
-319 FRYRLAYKLVF
+319 FRYRLAYRLVF
-330 SKIVEKTGGQVRF
+330 SKIVERTGGRVRF

-367 EGYGLTETSPVIA
+367 EGYGLTETSPVISL
-380 VNRLEDFRF
+380 NTLEDFRF
-389 GSVGKLIPG
+389 GTVGRVLPG
-398 VEVKIA
+398 EEIKFA
-404 PDGEIWT
+404 PDGEIWV

-417 KGYFKKEAET
+417 KGYFKKEEET
-427 REVFEDGWFKTGDI
+427 REAFEDGWFKTGDI
-441 GYLDKGGYLVITDRK
+441 GYLDKDGYLVITDRK

-466 NVAPQPIENTLKT
+466 NVAPQPIENALKT

-500 VPDFE
+500 VPDFD
-505 KLEIYCRENNIY
+505 KLEKYAAEHNLTFKSRK
-517 FADRQEL
+517 DL
-524 IGRPEIYEFFMK
+524 ITNPEIYEFFMR
-536 EIDRLTPHLASYEK
+536 EIDDLTPHLATYEK

-556 LDRDFEIEAGEMTP
+556 MERDFEIETGEMTP

-575 RKIVEDKYRDLI
+575 RKIVEEKYKDLI

-593 QG
+593 

>member
-1 MIETLA
+1 MIDTLA
-7 KIFLNTEK
+7 RVFLNTEK
-15 TYQKEAMMLVKR
+15 NYRKEALMLVKR
-27 KGQYRPISTAEFSR
+27 EGKYCPISTDEFSQ

-50 RALGLK
+50 RAFGLNSG
-56 REDKLII
+56 DKLII

-80 LGAITVPIYTSL
+80 LGAVTVPIYTSL
-92 TPQQIRYII
+92 TPPQIKYII

-112 NPEMWAKLEG
+112 NPDMWSRLEV
-122 IKSELPLVVKYI
+122 IRTELPLVEKYI
-134 MIDDPAPA
+134 MIEDLAPS
-142 GVIPLKE
+142 GVLTLKE
-149 LEKEGERENRLN
+149 VEKEGEKFNRQN
-161 PEDFEKI
+161 PGEFDKI
-168 ALSIGPDDLATIIY
+168 AESIGPDDLATIIY
-182 TSGTTGVPKGAMLR
+182 TSGTTGVPKGAMLS

-212 FTSKDTV
+212 FTEKDTA

-251 TVAQNLVEVR
+251 TVAQNLVEAR

-288 LKKKIFFWALKVGR
+288 LKKKIFFWALKTGR
-302 KYARTKIN
+302 KYAQKKIN
-310 KESISFWLN
+310 REKISGWLK
-319 FRYRLAYKLVF
+319 FRYGLAYKLVF
-330 SKIVEKTGGQVRF
+330 SKIVEKTGGRVRF

-389 GSVGKLIPG
+389 GSVGKILPE
-398 VEVKIA
+398 VEVRIA
-404 PDGEIWT
+404 ADGEIWA

-427 REVFEDGWFKTGDI
+427 REAFEDGWFKTGDI
-441 GYLDKGGYLVITDRK
+441 GYLDKDGYLVITDRK
-456 KDIIVTAGGK
+456 KDILVTAGGK
-466 NVAPQPIENTLKT
+466 NVAPQPIENTLKS

-495 VSALI
+495 VSALV
-500 VPDFE
+500 VPDFD
-505 KLEIYCRENNIY
+505 KLEIWARENNV
-517 FADRQEL
+517 ASGDRKEL
-524 IGRPEIYEFFMK
+524 IARPEIYEFYMK

-556 LDRDFEIEAGEMTP
+556 LDKDFEIEAGELTP

-575 RKIVEDKYRDLI
+575 RKIVEEKYKDLI

-593 QG
+593 

>member
-1 MIETLA
+1 MIDTLA
-7 KIFLNTEK
+7 RIFLNTEK
-15 TYQKEAMMLVKR
+15 TYRKEALMLVK
-27 KGQYRPISTAEFSR
+27 KEGKYSPISTDEFSR

-50 RALGLK
+50 RALGL
-56 REDKLII
+56 RSGDKLII

-71 VMVDLAAIC
+71 VMVDMATVC
-80 LGAITVPIYTSL
+80 LGAVSVPIYISL
-92 TPQQIRYII
+92 TPEQIKYII
-101 NDSEARFVVCS
+101 KDSEARFVVCS
-112 NPEMWAKLEG
+112 NSEMWTKIAA
-122 IKSELPLVVKYI
+122 IKNELPLVDKYI
-134 MIDDPAPA
+134 MIDSPAA
-142 GVIPLKE
+142 EGVLT
-149 LEKEGERENRLN
+149 LEEVEAEGEKLNQQN
-161 PEDFEKI
+161 PEEFDRI
-168 ALSIGPDDLATIIY
+168 AQSISPDDLATIIY
-182 TSGTTGVPKGAMLR
+182 TSGTTGVPKGAMLS

-212 FTSKDTV
+212 FTDRDTA

-251 TVAQNLVEVR
+251 TVAQNLVEAR

-302 KYARTKIN
+302 KYAQKKIN
-310 KESISFWLN
+310 KQKISPWLG

-330 SKIVEKTGGQVRF
+330 SKIVEKTGGRVRF
-343 FVSGGAPLSRDIAEF
+343 FVSGGAPLSKDIAEF
-358 FYAMGILVI
+358 FYALGILVI

-389 GSVGKLIPG
+389 GTVGKVLPG
-398 VEVKIA
+398 TEVKIA
-404 PDGEIWT
+404 SDGEIWA

-417 KGYFKKEAET
+417 KGYFKKEEET
-427 REVFEDGWFKTGDI
+427 REAFEDGWFKTGDI
-441 GYLDKGGYLVITDRK
+441 GYLDQDGYLVITDRK

-466 NVAPQPIENTLKT
+466 NVAPQPIENTVKT

-484 NAVVVGNHRKF
+484 SAVVVGNHRKF

-500 VPDFE
+500 VPDFD
-505 KLEIYCRENNIY
+505 KLEIYARENKIA
-517 FADRQEL
+517 FGDRREL
-524 IGRPEIYEFFMK
+524 VGRPEIYEFYMK

-556 LDRDFEIEAGEMTP
+556 MEKDFEIEAGELTP

-575 RKIVEDKYRDLI
+575 RKIVEDKYKNLI
-587 DRMYAE
+587 DRMYQE
-593 QG
+593 

>member
-1 MIETLA
+1 MIDTLSR
-7 KIFLNTEK
+7 IFLNTEK
-15 TYQKEAMMLVKR
+15 NYRKEALMLVKR
-27 KGQYRPISTAEFSR
+27 EGKYCPISTDEFSQ

-50 RALGLK
+50 RAFGLK
-56 REDKLII
+56 SGDKLII

-80 LGAITVPIYTSL
+80 LGAVTVPIYTSL
-92 TPQQIRYII
+92 TPPQIKYII

-112 NPEMWAKLEG
+112 NAEMWAKLEG
-122 IKSELPLVVKYI
+122 IRTELPLVDKYI
-134 MIDDPAPA
+134 MIEDLAPA
-142 GVIPLKE
+142 GVLTLRE
-149 LEKEGERENRLN
+149 VEKEGEKLNRQN
-161 PEDFEKI
+161 PGEFDKI
-168 ALSIGPDDLATIIY
+168 AESIGPDDLATIIY
-182 TSGTTGVPKGAMLR
+182 TSGTTGVPKGAMLS

-212 FTSKDTV
+212 FTEKDTA

-251 TVAQNLVEVR
+251 TVAQNLVEAR

-288 LKKKIFFWALKVGR
+288 LKKKIFFWALKTGR
-302 KYARTKIN
+302 KYAQKKIN
-310 KESISFWLN
+310 REKISGWLK
-319 FRYRLAYKLVF
+319 FRYGLAYKLVF
-330 SKIVEKTGGQVRF
+330 SKIVEKTGGRVRF

-389 GSVGKLIPG
+389 GSVGKILPE
-398 VEVKIA
+398 VEVRIA
-404 PDGEIWT
+404 EDGEIWA

-427 REVFEDGWFKTGDI
+427 REAFEDGWFKTGDI
-441 GYLDKGGYLVITDRK
+441 GYLDKDGYLVITDRK
-456 KDIIVTAGGK
+456 KDILVTAGGK
-466 NVAPQPIENTLKT
+466 NVAPQPIENTLKS

-495 VSALI
+495 VSALV
-500 VPDFE
+500 VPDFD
-505 KLEIYCRENNIY
+505 KLEIWARENNVA
-517 FADRQEL
+517 FGDRKEL
-524 IGRPEIYEFFMK
+524 IARPEVYEFYMQ

-556 LDRDFEIEAGEMTP
+556 LDKDFEIEAGELTP

-575 RKIVEDKYRDLI
+575 RKIVEEKYKNLI

-593 QG
+593 

>member
-1 MIETLA
+1 MINTLSRV
-7 KIFLNTEK
+7 FLNTEK
-15 TYQKEAMMLVKR
+15 NYRKEALMLVKR
-27 KGQYRPISTAEFSR
+27 EGKYCPISTDEFSQ

-50 RALGLK
+50 RAFGLK
-56 REDKLII
+56 SGDKLII

-80 LGAITVPIYTSL
+80 LGAVTVPIYTSL
-92 TPQQIRYII
+92 TPPQIKYII

-112 NPEMWAKLEG
+112 NPEMWSRLEA
-122 IKSELPLVVKYI
+122 IRTELPLVDKYI
-134 MIDDPAPA
+134 MIEDLAPA
-142 GVIPLKE
+142 GVLSLRE
-149 LEKEGERENRLN
+149 VEKEGEKLNRQN
-161 PEDFEKI
+161 PGEFDKI
-168 ALSIGPDDLATIIY
+168 AESIRPDDLATIIY
-182 TSGTTGVPKGAMLR
+182 TSGTTGVPKGAMLS

-212 FTSKDTV
+212 FTDKDTA

-251 TVAQNLVEVR
+251 TVAQNLVEAR

-288 LKKKIFFWALKVGR
+288 LKKKIFFWALKTGR
-302 KYARTKIN
+302 KYAQKKIN
-310 KESISFWLN
+310 REKISGWLK
-319 FRYRLAYKLVF
+319 FRYGLAYKLVF
-330 SKIVEKTGGQVRF
+330 SKIVEKTGGRVRF

-389 GSVGKLIPG
+389 GSVGKILPE

-404 PDGEIWT
+404 ADGEIWA

-427 REVFEDGWFKTGDI
+427 REAFEDGWFKTGDI
-441 GYLDKGGYLVITDRK
+441 GYLDKDGYLVITDRK
-456 KDIIVTAGGK
+456 KDILVTAGGK
-466 NVAPQPIENTLKT
+466 NVAPQPIENTLKS

-500 VPDFE
+500 VPDFD
-505 KLEIYCRENNIY
+505 KLEIWARENNVA
-517 FADRQEL
+517 FGDRKEL
-524 IGRPEIYEFFMK
+524 AARPEVYEFYMK

-550 IKKITL
+550 IKKIAL
-556 LDRDFEIEAGEMTP
+556 LDKDFEIEAGELTP

-575 RKIVEDKYRDLI
+575 RKIVEEKYKDLI
-587 DRMYAE
+587 DRMYTE
-593 QG
+593 

>member
-1 MIETLA
+1 MIDTLA
-7 KIFLNTEK
+7 RIFLNTEK
-15 TYQKEAMMLVKR
+15 AYRKEALMLVK
-27 KGQYRPISTAEFSR
+27 KEGKYSPISTDEFSR

-50 RALGLK
+50 RALGL
-56 REDKLII
+56 RSGDRLII

-71 VMVDLAAIC
+71 VMVDMATVC
-80 LGAITVPIYTSL
+80 LGAVSVPIYISL
-92 TPQQIRYII
+92 TPEQIKYII
-101 NDSEARFVVCS
+101 KDSEARFVVCS
-112 NPEMWAKLEG
+112 NPEMWTKIAA
-122 IKSELPLVVKYI
+122 IKNELPLVDKYI
-134 MIDDPAPA
+134 MIDSPAA
-142 GVIPLKE
+142 EGVLT
-149 LEKEGERENRLN
+149 LEEVEAEGEKLNQQN
-161 PEDFEKI
+161 PEEFDRI
-168 ALSIGPDDLATIIY
+168 AQSISPDDLATIIY
-182 TSGTTGVPKGAMLR
+182 TSGTTGVPKGAMLS

-212 FTSKDTV
+212 FTDRDTA

-251 TVAQNLVEVR
+251 TVAQNLVEAR

-302 KYARTKIN
+302 KYAQKKIN
-310 KESISFWLN
+310 KQKISPWLG

-330 SKIVEKTGGQVRF
+330 SKIVEKTGGRVRF

-389 GSVGKLIPG
+389 GTVGKIVPG
-398 VEVKIA
+398 VEVKFA
-404 PDGEIWT
+404 PDGEIWA

-417 KGYFKKEAET
+417 KGYFRKDQET
-427 REVFEDGWFKTGDI
+427 REAFEDGWFKTGDI
-441 GYLDKGGYLVITDRK
+441 GYLDQDGYLVITDRK

-466 NVAPQPIENTLKT
+466 NVAPQPIENTIKS

-500 VPDFE
+500 VPDFD
-505 KLEIYCRENNIY
+505 KLEIYARENNIA
-517 FADRQEL
+517 FGDRREL
-524 IGRPEIYEFFMK
+524 VGRPEIYEFYMK
-536 EIDRLTPHLASYEK
+536 EIDRLTPHLATYEK

-556 LDRDFEIEAGEMTP
+556 MEKDFEIEAGELTP

-587 DRMYAE
+587 DRMYQE
-593 QG
+593 

>member
-1 MIETLA
+1 MIDTLA
-7 KIFLNTEK
+7 KVFLNTEK
-15 TYQKEAMMLVKR
+15 TYQKEALMLVKR
-27 KGQYRPISTAEFSR
+27 EGQYRPISTAEFSQ

-80 LGAITVPIYTSL
+80 LGAVTVPIYTSL

-112 NPEMWAKLEG
+112 SPEMWAKLEV
-122 IKSELPLVVKYI
+122 IKPELPLVVRYI
-134 MIDDPAPA
+134 MIEDLAPA
-142 GVIPLKE
+142 GVLPLKE
-149 LEKEGERENRLN
+149 VEKEGEKENQQK
-161 PEDFEKI
+161 PEEFEKI

-182 TSGTTGVPKGAMLR
+182 TSGTTGVPKGAMLS

-202 NVQALRSVIE
+202 NVLALRSVIE
-212 FTSKDTV
+212 FTNKDTA

-251 TVAQNLVEVR
+251 TVAQNLVEAR

-276 ARVIDNVLSSSN
+276 ARVIDNVLSSSS

-302 KYARTKIN
+302 KHAQKKIN
-310 KESISFWLN
+310 KERISFWLK

-330 SKIVEKTGGQVRF
+330 SKIVEKTGGRVRF

-389 GSVGKLIPG
+389 GSVGKIVPG
-398 VEVKIA
+398 VEVRIA
-404 PDGEIWT
+404 PDGEIWA

-427 REVFEDGWFKTGDI
+427 REAFEDGWFKTGDI
-441 GYLDKGGYLVITDRK
+441 GYLDKDGYLVITDRK

-500 VPDFE
+500 VPDFD
-505 KLEIYCRENNIY
+505 KLEIYARENNIT
-517 FADRQEL
+517 FANRQEL
-524 IGRPEIYEFFMK
+524 IGRPEIYEFYMT
-536 EIDRLTPHLASYEK
+536 EVDRLTPHLASYEK

-575 RKIVEDKYRDLI
+575 RKIVEDRYRNLI
-587 DRMYAE
+587 DSMYAE
-593 QG
+593 